1 MNILVCPT
9 AFKESLG
16 AAEAARALAR
26 GVRDAQPA
34 WTTVEIPLSDGGP
47 GLLDA
52 LAAVGGERPAAGNR
66 EPPADVR
73 AAPEPATTRI
83 ERVPITGP
91 LGDPAEGRI
100 LWLPGGEAV
109 IESADGCGLH
119 LLGERRA
126 PLEAHTRGVGELL
139 ARALEGGA
147 AAVRVGL
154 GGSASTDGGT
164 GLARAFGWRFL
175 DADGRELPPG
185 GGALTRLARI
195 EPGRRPGPAGERAAA
210 AGAGAAG
217 SRGPGGPPAG
227 AEIVALSDVTTP
239 LIGMRG
245 AARTFGP
252 QKGADREQVGRL
264 VEGLER
270 LAERIAGD
278 LGPEAAEL
286 TGIPGSGAAG
296 GLGAGL
302 AVFLGARIVPGS
314 AWVLERVDFG
324 AKLARADAVVTGE
337 GAWDRSSEV
346 GKITSEVL
354 RRAAERGVPAA
365 LVCGR
370 LASDTP
376 DGVVGL
382 DGGGA
387 WLDAEGLRAL
397 AGRAADELAARA
409 AARPD
414 PGTPGSSP

>member
-16 AAEAARALAR
+16 AAEVARAMSR
-26 GVRDAQPA
+26 GVRDARPG
-34 WTTVEIPLSDGGP
+34 WTTVELPLSDGGP

-52 LAAVGGERPAAGNR
+52 LAAAGAAAGASKPAA
-66 EPPADVR
+66 A
-73 AAPEPATTRI
+73 RI

-91 LGDPAEGRI
+91 LGDRAEGRI
-100 LWLPGGEAV
+100 LWLAGEEAV

-126 PLEAHTRGVGELL
+126 PLVAHTRGVGELV

-175 DADGRELPPG
+175 DAEGRELPPG
-185 GGALTRLARI
+185 GGALIRLARI
-195 EPGRRPGPAGERAAA
+195 EPGRRPGAG
-210 AGAGAAG
+210 GAG
-217 SRGPGGPPAG
+217 SRGAVGAAAGPG
-227 AEIVALSDVTTP
+227 IVALSDVTTP
-239 LIGMRG
+239 LLGMRG

-252 QKGADREQVGRL
+252 QKGADRKQVGRL

-270 LAERIAGD
+270 LAERIAED
-278 LGPEAAEL
+278 LGPEAARL
-286 TGIPGSGAAG
+286 TGLPGSGAAG

-314 AWVLERVDFG
+314 AWVLERVGFG
-324 AKLARADAVVTGE
+324 ARLAGADAVITGE
-337 GAWDRSSEV
+337 GAWDRSSEA

-370 LASDTP
+370 LASEP
-376 DGVVGL
+376 PGGVPGL
-382 DGGGA
+382 DGGGK
-387 WLDAEGLRAL
+387 WLDAEGLR
-397 AGRAADELAARA
+397 DLAARA
-409 AARPD
+409 ARELETRAAD
-414 PGTPGSSP
+414 SLQEPGSAR